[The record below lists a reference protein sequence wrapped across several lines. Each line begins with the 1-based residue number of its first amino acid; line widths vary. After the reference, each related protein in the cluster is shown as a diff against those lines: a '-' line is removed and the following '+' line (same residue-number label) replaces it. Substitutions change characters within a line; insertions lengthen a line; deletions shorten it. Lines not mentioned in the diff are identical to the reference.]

1 MLVMQYIYLQTL
13 RVYILTNTFT
23 LEFVK
28 NMAMHVLLCINKL
41 LSALFSLKRKEL

>member
-1 MLVMQYIYLQTL
+1 MYAIYIPADFKGIYTYK
-13 RVYILTNTFT
+13 YIT

-28 NMAMHVLLCINKL
+28 NMAMRVLLCIIKL